1 MDYPATFDSTQT
13 TLTIRDLKIEV
24 MNNSP
29 DKHTIDL
36 AREKV
41 LEAIQQLISQRVK
54 VPGPSDPDAQD
65 ILVSIPASAAL
76 AVLLSN
82 TMIEKGVTAAK
93 LSGLLNLSRQE
104 AHRML
109 NIYHQTKIDRVHDA
123 LAAMGT
129 RLKFELER
137 IRQIPVYKTADGTPT
152 FRRYQLL
159 DDGSAIKNRNVGQ
172 VRAYTDELLMLVQNQ
187 GTGAQE
193 LMLVGPNGHRTAAE
207 CSYEQA

>member
-1 MDYPATFDSTQT
+1 MDYPATFDSTRT

-29 DKHTIDL
+29 DKHATDL
-36 AREKV
+36 AREKA
-41 LEAIQQLISQRVK
+41 LEAIQQLISQRVT
-54 VPGPSDPDAQD
+54 VPEPSDPDAQD

-93 LSGLLNLSRQE
+93 LAGLLNLSRQE
-104 AHRML
+104 AFRML
-109 NIYHQTKIDRVHDA
+109 NIHHQTKIDRVHDA

-129 RLKFELER
+129 RLKFELES
-137 IRQIPVYKTADGTPT
+137 IRQIPIYKTTNGTAT

-159 DDGSAIKNRNVGQ
+159 ADGSAIKNRNVGQ
-172 VRAYTDELLMLVQNQ
+172 VRAYTNEALMLVENQ

-207 CSYEQA
+207 CCYEHA

>member
-1 MDYPATFDSTQT
+1 MEYPAAFDDTRT
-13 TLTIRDLKIEV
+13 ILTMRDLPIEV
-24 MNNSP
+24 MNTSS
-29 DKHTIDL
+29 DEHAISS
-36 AREKV
+36 AREKA
-41 LEAIQQLISQRVK
+41 LEIMQQLISQRSV
-54 VPGPSDPDAQD
+54 VPAPSDPADDD

-82 TMIEKGVTAAK
+82 TMLEKGVTAAK
-93 LSGLLNLSRQE
+93 LAGLLNLSRQE

-109 NIYHQTKIDRVHDA
+109 NIHHQTKIDRVHDA

-129 RLKFELER
+129 RLKFELES
-137 IRQIPVYKTADGTPT
+137 IRHIPVYKTADGTPT

-159 DDGSAIKNRNVGQ
+159 VDGSAIKNRNVGQ
-172 VRAYTDELLMLVQNQ
+172 VRAYTRESLMLVQNQ

-207 CSYEQA
+207 CCYEQA